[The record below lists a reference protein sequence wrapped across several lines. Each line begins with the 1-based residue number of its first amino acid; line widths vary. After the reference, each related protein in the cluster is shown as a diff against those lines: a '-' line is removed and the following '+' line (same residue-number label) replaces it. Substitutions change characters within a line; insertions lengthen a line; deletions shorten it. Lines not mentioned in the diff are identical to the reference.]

1 MKTDFNR
8 QVVID
13 NIMALIQSRNL
24 KVGEAE
30 KQLGVST
37 GYLSRLAKKENDST
51 LSAEFIWKAAQY
63 FGVSMDSLIRS
74 RFDGEDKM
82 IDYMRKFLNRLIE
95 RTNDGVLEWKAI
107 HVEEI
112 NHMLM
117 DESSMEFPVV
127 YIRNACFPKNP
138 PCASEDPIRID
149 NALSYW
155 GENKVMSCIY
165 GGAIVNPQGTVYHV
179 SIPYGAGY
187 RNELYLAS
195 YCTETEAGSEEF
207 YELMLLD
214 NDKLNGFWQSQDMAD
229 YQQVIGKCE
238 IPSFVKEVC
247 NTFANAWYPI
257 TAEMQELYQTVS
269 AHSKYSSVSGSVK
282 KFIDSFMNDTEP
294 SDFPF

>member
-1 MKTDFNR
+1 MKVDFNR

-37 GYLSRLAKKENDST
+37 GYLSRLAKKENDSA
-51 LSAEFIWKAAQY
+51 LSAEFVWKAAQY

-74 RFDGEDKM
+74 RIDVEEKM
-82 IDYMRKFLNRLIE
+82 IDYMRRFLKRLIAK
-95 RTNDGVLEWKAI
+95 TNDGALDWKAI

-117 DESSMEFPVV
+117 EEARMDFPVV
-127 YIRNACFPKNP
+127 YVYKAGFPKNP
-138 PCASEDPIRID
+138 PRSSEDPIRID
-149 NALSYW
+149 NALSCW
-155 GENKVMSCIY
+155 GDNKVISCIY

-187 RNELYLAS
+187 CKELYLAY
-195 YCTETEAGSEEF
+195 YCTETEAGPEEF

-214 NDKLNGFWQSQDMAD
+214 NDMLNGFWQSQDMDD
-229 YQQVIGKCE
+229 YRQVIGKSE
-238 IPSFVKEVC
+238 IPPFVEEVC
-247 NTFANAWYPI
+247 NTFANVWYPI

-269 AHSKYSSVSGSVK
+269 AHGKYTVSGSVK
-282 KFIDSFMNDTEP
+282 SFIDCFMNDDEP
-294 SDFPF
+294 ELPF